1 MERTVVFFKALEDG
15 ITVNSV
21 LADFNIFGMHLTIRW
36 YGVIIAFGFL
46 LAVLFGGRMAYKWKM
61 NLDKM
66 IDVLIYGTIF
76 AIVGARLYYCIFE
89 WRYYSAHPLEIF
101 RIWEGGLAIYG
112 GLIGGIIAAY
122 IVCRIRKLNFFNLLD
137 LAAMGFLIGQGIGRW
152 GNFTNQEAF
161 GTNTNLPW
169 GMWSPKVAEYIAD
182 HQADFAQRGFTVN
195 AGTFLNKAYVHPT
208 FLYESLWCL
217 VGFLLLYI
225 ICKKYRKFSG
235 QIFLCYGIWYG
246 LGRMIIEGFR
256 TDSLYIGNSTIRVSQ
271 LLSALILLVSAV
283 LLMALLRKYKK
294 NPQPIEGVDYF
305 PDEQEQEAV
314 LDNEMEKDEALKTDL
329 LVGEGKA
336 TDLTEPEIE
345 LKQKAE
351 PESSESSENTESSD
365 KMHEANEE
373 NEEEKNGK
381 AD

>member
-1 MERTVVFFKALEDG
+1 MDRTVVFFKAFEDG

-21 LADFNIFGMHLTIRW
+21 LADFQILGMHFTIRW

-76 AIVGARLYYCIFE
+76 AIIGARLYYCIFE
-89 WRYYSAHPLEIF
+89 WRYYSAHPSEII

-112 GLIGGIIAAY
+112 GLIGGLVAAY
-122 IVCRIRKLNFFNLLD
+122 IVCRIRKLNFYNLLD

-169 GMWSPKVAEYIAD
+169 GMWSPKVAEYITD
-182 HQADFAQRGFTVN
+182 HQADFAERGITVS
-195 AGTFLNKAYVHPT
+195 AGTFMEKAYVHPT
-208 FLYESLWCL
+208 FLYESIWCL
-217 VGFLLLYI
+217 AGFLILYL

-256 TDSLYIGNSTIRVSQ
+256 TDSLYIGSSTIRVSQ
-271 LLSALILLVSAV
+271 LLSALIVFASLIALII
-283 LLMALLRKYKK
+283 LLRKYKK
-294 NPQPIEGVDYF
+294 NPKPIEGIDYF
-305 PDEQEQEAV
+305 PDELEQEVKAEAEIEQ
-314 LDNEMEKDEALKTDL
+314 DEKLKTDL
-329 LVGEGKA
+329 LVGEGEA
-336 TDLTEPEIE
+336 SDSAGTDILTEEE
-345 LKQKAE
+345 
-351 PESSESSENTESSD
+351 TESEYS
-365 KMHEANEE
+365 EAGEDNAKTEEEE
-373 NEEEKNGK
+373 NGKNN
-381 AD
+381 